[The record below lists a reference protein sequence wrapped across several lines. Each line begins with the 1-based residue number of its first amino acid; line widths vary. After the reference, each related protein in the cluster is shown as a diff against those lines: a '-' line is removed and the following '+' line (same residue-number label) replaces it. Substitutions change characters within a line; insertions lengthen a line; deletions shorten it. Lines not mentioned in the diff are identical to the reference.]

1 MEKNLIHFCFDIQL
15 LPDTRL
21 QMLRD
26 PSITT
31 QLSATD
37 RVFYQKT
44 ALITDLFNE
53 LPTTL

>member
-31 QLSATD
+31 QSSATD

-53 LPTTL
+53 PSTML